1 MAIDN
6 AHAEQTFEDQL
17 IGFASKISRIKV
29 HCQSEE
35 STKIYLVVPFLALLG
50 YDASDPSIV
59 VPEHDADVH
68 PGGSR
73 KVDFAIIQNGEP
85 AIAIEVKKTGTGLT
99 DARNQLRSYYNALT
113 SARLG
118 ITTNGVI
125 YEFFVD
131 SEQPNIMDGE
141 PFLTLDLEAAAT
153 GAINPDVLRLLETIR
168 QSAYDP
174 TALVEQAFTTLLR
187 QRLKT
192 LLLQEFR
199 NPSDEFC
206 KNLLQQLDIKG
217 VRAGQIE
224 QHFRPIIKTAMEE
237 AIIVPVLQS
246 LRQRPIEDRK
256 DGGSNDNAETMN
268 SRVVTTTI
276 ELEVFE
282 YAKRRLAFL
291 VKDEQEYSAVE
302 RIYCKDYIGKFAI
315 FLDRERKGRLFDY
328 IELGDGR
335 HRFVFPDLDIDMIVS
350 SFEEID
356 GPLLEVFSRKLREL
370 RMAA

>member
-1 MAIDN
+1 MTTIEAQSFQ
-6 AHAEQTFEDQL
+6 AQL
-17 IGFASKISRIKV
+17 ISFAGKVSRIKT

-59 VPEHDADVH
+59 VPEHDADLH

-73 KVDFAIIQNGEP
+73 KVDFAIIHHGAP
-85 AIAIEVKKTGTGLT
+85 AIAIEVKKVGTGLT
-99 DARNQLRSYYNALT
+99 DARNQLRSYYNALPT
-113 SARLG
+113 ARLG
-118 ITTNGVI
+118 VTTNGVI
-125 YEFFVD
+125 YEFFLD
-131 SEQPNIMDGE
+131 CEQPNIMDGE

-153 GAINPDVLRLLETIR
+153 GAVNPDVLRLLEVIR

-174 TALVEQAFTTLLR
+174 EALVEQAFSTLLR

-206 KNLLQQLDIKG
+206 RNLLQQLDIKG
-217 VRAGQIE
+217 VRGPQID
-224 QHFRPIIKTAMEE
+224 QHFRPIIKTAMED
-237 AIIVPVLQS
+237 AIIVPVLES
-246 LRQRPIEDRK
+246 LRQRPIEAEEK
-256 DGGSNDNAETMN
+256 GATGGSNDNTETM
-268 SRVVTTTI
+268 SRRIVTTTT
-276 ELEVFE
+276 ELDVFD

-291 VKDEQEYSAVE
+291 VNDEQEYSAVD
-302 RIYCKDYIGKFAI
+302 RLCCKDYIGKFAVY
-315 FLDRERKGRLFDY
+315 LDRERKGRLFDY
-328 IELGDGR
+328 ITLGDGR

-370 RMAA
+370 RAAA

>member
-1 MAIDN
+1 MTT
-6 AHAEQTFEDQL
+6 AEANSFQAQL
-17 IGFASKISRIKV
+17 IGFASKASRIKV

-59 VPEHDADVH
+59 VPEHDADLH
-68 PGGSR
+68 PGGNR
-73 KVDFAIIQNGEP
+73 KVDFAIIQDGQP
-85 AIAIEVKKTGTGLT
+85 AIAIEVKKAGAGLGE
-99 DARNQLRSYYNALT
+99 ARNQLRSYYNALP

-118 ITTNGVI
+118 ITTNGVL

-131 SEQPNIMDGE
+131 SEQPNIMDAE

-153 GAINPDVLRLLETIR
+153 GSINPDVLALLTVIR
-168 QSAYDP
+168 QESYDP
-174 TALVEQAFTTLLR
+174 TALVEQAFTSLLR

-199 NPSDEFC
+199 SPSDEFC

-217 VRAGQIE
+217 VRANQID
-224 QHFRPIIKTAMEE
+224 QHFRPIIKRAMED

-246 LRQRPIEDRK
+246 LRQRPIEAATDAAAA
-256 DGGSNDNAETMN
+256 GSNDNAETLN
-268 SRVVTTTI
+268 SRIVTTTT
-276 ELEVFE
+276 ELEVLD

-291 VKDEQEYSAVE
+291 VNDEQEYSAVE
-302 RIYCKDYIGKFAI
+302 RVCCKDYIGKFSVY
-315 FLDRERKGRLFDY
+315 LDRERKGRLFDY
-328 IELGDGR
+328 ITLGDGR
-335 HRFVFPDLDIDMIVS
+335 HRFVFPDLDVDMIVS

-356 GPLLEVFSRKLREL
+356 GPLLEVFSRKLREM
-370 RMAA
+370 RVAA